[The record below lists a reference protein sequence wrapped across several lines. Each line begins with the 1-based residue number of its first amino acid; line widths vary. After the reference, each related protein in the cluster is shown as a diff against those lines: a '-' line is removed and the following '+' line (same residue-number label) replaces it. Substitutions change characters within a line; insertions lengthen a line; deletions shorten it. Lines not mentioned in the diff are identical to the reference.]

1 MSRSPST
8 PQPLPTGSK
17 TGKPGKPPV
26 TGKPGKPPVTGKPG
40 KPRPTPVPPT
50 ALVSVVLDAGTA
62 KTLLTAL
69 ALALS
74 GGSGKKKKGGK
85 KK

>member
-1 MSRSPST
+1 MSRSPIT
-8 PQPLPTGSK
+8 PQPLPTGGKS
-17 TGKPGKPPV
+17 GKPGKPPV
-26 TGKPGKPPVTGKPG
+26 TGKP
-40 KPRPTPVPPT
+40 RPSPVPPT

-74 GGSGKKKKGGK
+74 GNSGKKKKGGK
-85 KK
+85 GKKK

>member
-8 PQPLPTGSK
+8 PQPLPTGGKS
-17 TGKPGKPPV
+17 GKPGKPL
-26 TGKPGKPPVTGKPG
+26 VTGKPG
-40 KPRPTPVPPT
+40 KPRPSPVPPT